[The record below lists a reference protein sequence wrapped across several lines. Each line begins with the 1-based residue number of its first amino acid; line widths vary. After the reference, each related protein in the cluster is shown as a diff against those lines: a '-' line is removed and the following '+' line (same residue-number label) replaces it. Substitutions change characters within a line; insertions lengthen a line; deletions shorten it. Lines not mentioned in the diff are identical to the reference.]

1 MTSSQKFKIIS
12 AFDGASPHYETAAGL
27 QRDVAG
33 KLAERIGR
41 LAINESPKLLEI
53 GCGTGFLT
61 KSLMPVMPTANRLI
75 SDISPAMVDQC
86 RASMPVNSEAE
97 FIVMDGEQP
106 NITSGVASGVGG
118 EFDLICASLVFQ
130 WFEDLEKSIVQL
142 TAMLRPGGHLAFATL
157 VRGTFHEWHA
167 VHQMFGLSAA
177 TPVFPSAATIDG
189 YWPDAGIGSIEE
201 EEILQTYDTAHD
213 FLMTLKAIGATTPKH
228 DHEPLPAGSLRRI
241 LRHLDQ
247 QGSLTITYQVAYGM
261 FTRQ

>member
-1 MTSSQKFKIIS
+1 MTTSQKFKVIS

-33 KLAERIGR
+33 KLAGRINC
-41 LAINESPKLLEI
+41 LAINESPNLLEI

-61 KSLMPVMPTANRLI
+61 KSLMSVLPTANRLI
-75 SDISPAMVDQC
+75 SDIAPAMVEHC
-86 RASMPVNSEAE
+86 RASMPADSGAE

-106 NITSGVASGVGG
+106 GTTSGVDGA
-118 EFDLICASLVFQ
+118 FDLICASLVFQ
-130 WFEDLEKSIVQL
+130 WFEDLESSIAQL
-142 TAMLRPGGHLAFATL
+142 TNMLRPGGHLAFATL

-167 VHQMFGLSAA
+167 VHQMFGLRAA
-177 TPVFPSAATIDG
+177 TPAFPSAAIIDG

-213 FLMTLKAIGATTPKH
+213 FLMILKAIGATTPKH

-247 QGSLTITYQVAYGM
+247 QGSLTITYQVAYGV